1 MSPFKI
7 RSRLVMELVKKSF
20 RVSVSDLNQNSG
32 FSHSLLHFK
41 LHPIS
46 NRGRVGV
53 SAPSSEPS
61 QCVNNLDVINND
73 CN

>member
-1 MSPFKI
+1 MVS
-7 RSRLVMELVKKSF
+7 VVKSF
-20 RVSVSDLNQNSG
+20 WVLVSDLNQNSG

>member
-1 MSPFKI
+1 MFWLAMVS
-7 RSRLVMELVKKSF
+7 VEKSF
-20 RVSVSDLNQNSG
+20 WVSVSEQNQNIG

>member
-1 MSPFKI
+1 MASAQ
-7 RSRLVMELVKKSF
+7 KSF
-20 RVSVSDLNQNSG
+20 GFSVLDLNQNSG
-32 FSHSLLHFK
+32 FGHSLLHFK